1 MTPLVEETNL
11 AWALAEALKPH
22 LSAVERN
29 HVFVVI
35 GAGEAFAAI
44 RHLFKSAAFK
54 RIPLRPDLLRQ
65 CTSWLHA
72 YVGHEDER
80 YLRHLIENYLM
91 PDSIHVLA
99 TVRVNRRV
107 SSADVPEAL
116 RRYEALRRDRA
127 AQVRRLSRTNGVRLD
142 SGSAARFM
150 QPWVR
155 DYDVEAD
162 ALAVL
167 DADR

>member
-1 MTPLVEETNL
+1 LQRTKITELQPWASAKYGQVVTMAPLVQETNL
-11 AWALAEALKPH
+11 AWALAEAITAH

-35 GAGEAFAAI
+35 GAGETFAAI

-99 TVRVNRRV
+99 TVPVNRLTTPPNAGRV
-107 SSADVPEAL
+107 VAL
-116 RRYEALRRDRA
+116 A
-127 AQVRRLSRTNGVRLD
+127 AQRHRI
-142 SGSAARFM
+142 GSATDSRFGIG
-150 QPWVR
+150 
-155 DYDVEAD
+155 AGIG
-162 ALAVL
+162 
-167 DADR
+167 

>member
-1 MTPLVEETNL
+1 MAPLVEETNL
-11 AWALAEALKPH
+11 AWALAEAITPH

-35 GAGEAFAAI
+35 GAGDTFAAI

-65 CTSWLHA
+65 CTSWLLA

-91 PDSIHVLA
+91 PDSIHVQA
-99 TVRVNRRV
+99 TVRVNHLTTRPNSGRWCPRIAAGQLSPGSV
-107 SSADVPEAL
+107 AGLPPASNGRPS
-116 RRYEALRRDRA
+116 RA
-127 AQVRRLSRTNGVRLD
+127 AKTR
-142 SGSAARFM
+142 SGSR
-150 QPWVR
+150 
-155 DYDVEAD
+155 
-162 ALAVL
+162 
-167 DADR
+167 

>member
-1 MTPLVEETNL
+1 MAPLVEETNL
-11 AWALAEALKPH
+11 AWALAEAITPH
-22 LSAVERN
+22 LSAVERS

-35 GAGEAFAAI
+35 GGGEAFAAI
-44 RHLFKSAAFK
+44 RYLFKSAAFR

-99 TVRVNRRV
+99 TVRLNRRD
-107 SSADVPEAL
+107 SSADVAEPHRRKEAV
-116 RRYEALRRDRA
+116 RRDRT
-127 AQVRRLSRTNGVRLD
+127 AQVQRLSRTNGVRLD

-150 QPWVR
+150 QPRVR
-155 DYDVEAD
+155 DYGVETD

>member
-1 MTPLVEETNL
+1 MAPLVEETNL
-11 AWALAEALKPH
+11 AWALAEAITPH

-99 TVRVNRRV
+99 SVRVNRLTTPPNAGRV
-107 SSADVPEAL
+107 VAAAAQRHRVGTATDSRFGIAAGQLSPGSVAAL
-116 RRYEALRRDRA
+116 PSGSKGRPSRA
-127 AQVRRLSRTNGVRLD
+127 AKTRNGSR
-142 SGSAARFM
+142 
-150 QPWVR
+150 
-155 DYDVEAD
+155 
-162 ALAVL
+162 
-167 DADR
+167 

>member
-1 MTPLVEETNL
+1 MAPLVQATNL
-11 AWALAEALKPH
+11 AWALAEAITPH

-35 GAGEAFAAI
+35 GAGETFAAI
-44 RHLFKSAAFK
+44 CHLFKSAAFK

-99 TVRVNRRV
+99 TVGVNRLATRPNAGRV
-107 SSADVPEAL
+107 VAL
-116 RRYEALRRDRA
+116 A
-127 AQVRRLSRTNGVRLD
+127 AQRHRIRSATDSRFGI
-142 SGSAARFM
+142 GAGIG
-150 QPWVR
+150 
-155 DYDVEAD
+155 
-162 ALAVL
+162 
-167 DADR
+167 

>member
-1 MTPLVEETNL
+1 MAPPVEQTNL
-11 AWALAEALKPH
+11 AWALAEAIKPH

-99 TVRVNRRV
+99 TGRVTRLTTPPNAGRV
-107 SSADVPEAL
+107 V
-116 RRYEALRRDRA
+116 A
-127 AQVRRLSRTNGVRLD
+127 AATQRHRI
-142 SGSAARFM
+142 GSATDSRFG
-150 QPWVR
+150 VG
-155 DYDVEAD
+155 AGIG
-162 ALAVL
+162 
-167 DADR
+167 

>member
-1 MTPLVEETNL
+1 MAPLVQETNL
-11 AWALAEALKPH
+11 AWALAEAITPH
-22 LSAVERN
+22 LSVVERN

-80 YLRHLIENYLM
+80 YLRHLIENHLM
-91 PDSIHVLA
+91 PDSIHVLTTRPNAGQVVTLAAHRHRIGTA
-99 TVRVNRRV
+99 TDVRFGIGAAGQLSPGSVAGLA
-107 SSADVPEAL
+107 SASKGRPS
-116 RRYEALRRDRA
+116 RA
-127 AQVRRLSRTNGVRLD
+127 AKTR
-142 SGSAARFM
+142 SGSR
-150 QPWVR
+150 
-155 DYDVEAD
+155 
-162 ALAVL
+162 
-167 DADR
+167 